1 MATRRY
7 SIGPNENVEAIV
19 EAVGAATATKSIEL
33 TIDLGAI
40 KGTGNPRTSIERDE
54 VLAALIKFEEY
65 IQRGIWPP
73 A

>member
-7 SIGPNENVEAIV
+7 SIGPNERVEDVV

-33 TIDLGAI
+33 TVDLGAI
-40 KGTGNPRTSIERDE
+40 KGTGNPSTSIYRDE
-54 VLAALIKFEEY
+54 LLASLLKIHDY
-65 IQRGIWPP
+65 IQKGLWPP